1 MLIPLYGAVL
11 FLSAFLLFWLEPLFT
26 KMALP
31 LLGGS
36 PSVWNTALMF
46 FQLTLLASYGYA
58 HLLNRYLAP
67 RHQAWLHGAVAAASL
82 AFLPIGLSAGTQPA
96 GHWPVLWLIG
106 LLAASLGLPFFTLAA
121 TAPLLQSWFSRT
133 GHRQGADPY
142 FLYAASN
149 AGSLLALL
157 AFPLLLEPGLTLG
170 EQSRSWAW
178 LYGALLLLVFAC
190 ALPARKAARLVDTG
204 RTATPPSWPDRLLWI
219 AFAAVP
225 SSLMLGVTT
234 YITTD
239 LASAPLL
246 WILPLGLYL
255 VTFILAFGRGDRLP
269 FRWLSTAQAIGLA
282 MVTLLLLL
290 GLLFGRSASTVILM
304 AVHLT
309 SFFLTALLCHLAL
322 AQRRPGADQIT
333 QYYFCLSIGGAL
345 GGMFNALLAPVLL
358 PANYEYCL
366 GLVAA
371 AALRAA
377 IGPRPARVTA
387 GDIGW
392 PLLIGGLLV
401 AGVLILG
408 KGDEVALLPR
418 LILLVGCALPV
429 YGFRDRPIRF
439 ALGLAALLTAAI
451 GLDSAVGVLYQDRGF
466 FGVNRVK
473 LADGGAAH
481 ALVHGTTDHGVEFV
495 APERWREPLGYYA
508 RSGPAGQLLTARAE
522 AHNITLIGLGAGALT
537 CYRQPG
543 QHWQILEIDPAVAQI
558 ARDTR
563 FFHYLSEC
571 AGDTPIL
578 LGDGRLTLQKLAD
591 GSQDIIVV
599 DAFSS
604 DSIPLHLLTREA
616 LQLYLRKLGT
626 GGTVLLHISNRYLA
640 LAPVVAA
647 LAADTGAAVK
657 RQLYEPTEP
666 ERAAGAAPSEWV
678 ALARQPAELDFLD
691 ARWQSLAAPPGAR
704 PWTDD
709 FSNVTSALRW

>member
-1 MLIPLYGAVL
+1 MLISLYAGVL
-11 FLSAFLLFWLEPLFT
+11 FLSAFLLFWIEPLFT

-46 FQLTLLASYGYA
+46 FQSALLAAYGYA
-58 HLLNRYLAP
+58 HLLNRTLAP
-67 RHQAWLHGAVAAASL
+67 RYQVWLHGAVAL
-82 AFLPIGLSAGTQPA
+82 AGLACLPIGLGASANPA
-96 GHWPVLWLIG
+96 VHAPEFWLLG
-106 LLAASLGLPFFTLAA
+106 LLATALGLPFFALAA

-133 GHRQGADPY
+133 GHRHGEDPY

-157 AFPLLLEPGLTLG
+157 AFPLLLEPQLTLG
-170 EQSRSWAW
+170 EQSRLWAW
-178 LYGALLLLVFAC
+178 LYGTLLLLVLVC
-190 ALPARKAARLVDTG
+190 ALPARKAPRLAEAG
-204 RTATPPSWPDRLLWI
+204 RAAAVPSWPDRLLWI

-225 SSLMLGVTT
+225 SSLMLGVTN

-255 VTFILAFGRGDRLP
+255 VTFILAFGRGSSLKLG
-269 FRWLSTAQAIGLA
+269 WLSTAQAIGLA

-290 GLLFGRSASTVILM
+290 GLLFGRSYSALILM
-304 AVHLT
+304 AVHLAA
-309 SFFLTALLCHLAL
+309 FFSTALLCHTAL
-322 AQRRPGADQIT
+322 AQRRPGAGAIT

-345 GGMFNALLAPVLL
+345 GGLFNALLAPVLL

-371 AALRAA
+371 AALRIA
-377 IGPRPARVTA
+377 IERRPARPGA

-392 PLLIGGLLV
+392 PLLIGGVLV

-418 LILLVGCALPV
+418 LVLLLACAVPV
-429 YGFRDRPIRF
+429 YGFRERPLRF
-439 ALGLAALLTAAI
+439 AIGLGVLLTAAVA
-451 GLDSAVGVLYQDRGF
+451 LDGTVGVLYQDRSF

-473 LADGGAAH
+473 LAEGGAAH
-481 ALVHGTTDHGVEFV
+481 ALLHGTTTHGLEKTDS
-495 APERWREPLGYYA
+495 ARWRDPLGYYA
-508 RSGPAGQLLTARAE
+508 RSGPAGQLLTARAD
-522 AHNITLIGLGAGALT
+522 ARNVTLIGLGAGALT

-543 QHWQILEIDPAVAQI
+543 QHWQIFEIDPAVAQI
-558 ARDTR
+558 AGDTR

-571 AGDTPIL
+571 AGDTPIR
-578 LGDGRLTLQKLAD
+578 LGDGRLTLQQIPD
-591 GSQDIIVV
+591 SSQDIIII

-616 LQLYLRKLGT
+616 LQLYLRKLASS
-626 GGTVLLHISNRYLA
+626 GTVLLHISNRYLN

-647 LAADTGAAVK
+647 LASDAGAVAK
-657 RQLYEPTEP
+657 EQLYMPTEA
-666 ERAAGAAPSEWV
+666 ELAADAAASEWV
-678 ALARQPAELDFLD
+678 VLAHAPADLAFLGL
-691 ARWQSLAAPPGAR
+691 RWNDLTAPPDAR